1 MTKTFNKS
9 DLAQFTGSEHWFRYG
24 INRNVLFTDGARASV
39 RPAGAR
45 LPLLLRAL
53 TRRIDHGRAVPF
65 ENGTSAVQTFARTR
79 LAIISA
85 KMFFPASDSMAV
97 MNI

>member
-1 MTKTFNKS
+1 MAALRPLNLDVVRS
-9 DLAQFTGSEHWFRYG
+9 ACGGW
-24 INRNVLFTDGARASV
+24 NGALPARVFASV
-39 RPAGAR
+39 GVR
-45 LPLLLRAL
+45 LPLLLLAF
-53 TRRIDHGRAVPF
+53 TRRIDHGRAIPF